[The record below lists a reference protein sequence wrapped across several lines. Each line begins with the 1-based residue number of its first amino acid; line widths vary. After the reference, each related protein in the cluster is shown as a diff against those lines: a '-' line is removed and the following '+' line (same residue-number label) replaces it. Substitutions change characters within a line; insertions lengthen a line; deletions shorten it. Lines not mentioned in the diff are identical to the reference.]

1 MTGFYTLNETEKT
14 ISEKLSGLPIDFQA
28 QATVANLYRA
38 ANATRKYFTN
48 TVLKDYDLSWT
59 GFVVLWVVWIFDGIE
74 TRHAA
79 DEAGISKSTLSGII
93 KTMESRGLLER
104 RFDASDKRLV
114 HLHLTQNGGAT
125 MVELFPK
132 FNLKEVETV
141 SPLDKGGVDQLGH
154 MLKSIITHLE
164 SFTEVSM
171 ESRTTPWQG
180 INK

>member
-14 ISEKLSGLPIDFQA
+14 ITEKLSGLPIDFQA

-48 TVLKDYDLSWT
+48 TVLKEYDLSWT

-93 KTMESRGLLER
+93 KTMESRGLIER
-104 RFDASDKRLV
+104 QFDSADKRLV
-114 HLHLTQNGGAT
+114 HLHLTKEGDET

-141 SPLDKGGVDQLGH
+141 SPLERREVEDLGQS
-154 MLKSIITHLE
+154 LKRIITHLE

-171 ESRTTPWQG
+171 ESRTTPW
-180 INK
+180 